1 MRDDFR
7 RLAHAG
13 LTFNAPV
20 SEERA
25 SALVSRA
32 VSVEA
37 TKSSCRFADN
47 SCGRSWVAFIAF
59 SRFSV
64 FLLFVAIRYA

>member
-13 LTFNAPV
+13 LTFNAPL

-25 SALVSRA
+25 SMLVAALAMSG
-32 VSVEA
+32 
-37 TKSSCRFADN
+37 SSMLVTLNALRMTMV
-47 SCGRSWVAFIAF
+47 GR
-59 SRFSV
+59 R
-64 FLLFVAIRYA
+64 